1 MNFAKFPFRIVKC
14 ANNNFS
20 AGRFKGRISNSLGA
34 QFRQITE
41 KETAARLPLQQWCPR
56 IGGKKL
62 NVPYRRH
69 ATLLKLLATAVHGPA
84 VPAVT
89 MKLCTQWGDTTR
101 GGRERCVERRDQN
114 RRKEGEQFRRPNAMT
129 RYIPGMRVYGRMST
143 ILSPLPFDPFFCLS
157 LSVWLQVPP
166 TSTTTCYPPCKCI
179 SGNEVR
185 NGNLIP
191 APFHSIART
200 SIEWL
205 DIDRVWGYFSEMGLG
220 KNGDQAKFRTKFI
233 VASSI
238 RLTCMSNRNRFFDV
252 YIYDCM

>member
-20 AGRFKGRISNSLGA
+20 TGRFKGRISNSLGA

-69 ATLLKLLATAVHGPA
+69 ATLLKLLATVVHGPA

-157 LSVWLQVPP
+157 LSLSVSFLAPGSTNFHDYLLPSLQMYFGERSSQWKLDPGSFP
-166 TSTTTCYPPCKCI
+166 FYRT
-179 SGNEVR
+179 NEHR
-185 NGNLIP
+185 M
-191 APFHSIART
+191 ARYR
-200 SIEWL
+200 S
-205 DIDRVWGYFSEMGLG
+205 SMGIF
-220 KNGDQAKFRTKFI
+220 Q
-233 VASSI
+233 
-238 RLTCMSNRNRFFDV
+238 
-252 YIYDCM
+252 

>member
-1 MNFAKFPFRIVKC
+1 MNILYPQIIASIIIIKPSNNPIQKIILNLKKKFREMNFAKFPFRIVKC

-20 AGRFKGRISNSLGA
+20 TGRFKGRISNSLGA

-101 GGRERCVERRDQN
+101 GGRERCVERRD
-114 RRKEGEQFRRPNAMT
+114 
-129 RYIPGMRVYGRMST
+129 
-143 ILSPLPFDPFFCLS
+143 
-157 LSVWLQVPP
+157 
-166 TSTTTCYPPCKCI
+166 
-179 SGNEVR
+179 
-185 NGNLIP
+185 
-191 APFHSIART
+191 
-200 SIEWL
+200 
-205 DIDRVWGYFSEMGLG
+205 
-220 KNGDQAKFRTKFI
+220 
-233 VASSI
+233 
-238 RLTCMSNRNRFFDV
+238 
-252 YIYDCM
+252 